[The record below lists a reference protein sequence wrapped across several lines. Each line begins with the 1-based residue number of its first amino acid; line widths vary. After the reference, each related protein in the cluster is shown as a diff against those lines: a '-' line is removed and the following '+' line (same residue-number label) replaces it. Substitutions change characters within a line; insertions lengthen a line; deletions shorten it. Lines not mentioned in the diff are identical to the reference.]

1 MCGIAGLVSFEEEA
15 RRFEARFDAMQRS
28 IAPRGPDQQGRYVDE
43 RAALLHTRLAVVDV
57 EHGTQ
62 PMREREYTLIYNGE
76 LYNAPELRQELEA
89 AGARLHT
96 RSDTELVLRGYMQW
110 GEEVLS
116 RLNGIYA
123 FAVWNSETQELFLA
137 RDRMGVKPLFFAERG
152 ARLIFGSE
160 LKALLASGLVAP

>member
-96 RSDTELVLRGYMQW
+96 RIRWWQCVMCCATPPFSAESGRLSNRASW
-110 GEEVLS
+110 G
-116 RLNGIYA
+116 G
-123 FAVWNSETQELFLA
+123 W
-137 RDRMGVKPLFFAERG
+137 
-152 ARLIFGSE
+152 
-160 LKALLASGLVAP
+160 